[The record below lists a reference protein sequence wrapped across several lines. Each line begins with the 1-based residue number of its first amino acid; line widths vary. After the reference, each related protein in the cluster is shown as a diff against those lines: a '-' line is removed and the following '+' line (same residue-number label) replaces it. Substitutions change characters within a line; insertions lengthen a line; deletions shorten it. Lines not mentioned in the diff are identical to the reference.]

1 MKLIEMQRC
10 QGLFSVDSQSGRL
23 VLNVACEKVLRRHD
37 ATSAEQ
43 KRQIGEHRSPSSGAT
58 CLVASFKDVRG
69 GGVVGRRRGRK
80 GGDVGGLRDV
90 PEPSAPVDKMPPDIN

>member
-43 KRQIGEHRSPSSGAT
+43 KRQIGEHRSPPSGAT
-58 CLVASFKDVRG
+58 CLVASLEDFRGAGGCGGAEAGKEGWGRG
-69 GGVVGRRRGRK
+69 GSPGC
-80 GGDVGGLRDV
+80 
-90 PEPSAPVDKMPPDIN
+90 A

>member
-1 MKLIEMQRC
+1 MKLIEMRRC

-43 KRQIGEHRSPSSGAT
+43 KRQIGAHRSPSSGAT
-58 CLVASFKDVRG
+58 CLEMSG
-69 GGVVGRRRGRK
+69 GGGRSGVVGRRRGRK

-90 PEPSAPVDKMPPDIN
+90 PEPSAPVDKVPPDIN